1 MTEST
6 LAGLKF
12 KFAVRSSA
20 STELLTEQPPAVDA
34 LFTTASGEVVVLE
47 IKQLTEQLRMHS
59 QYSTYTLSPEKQL
72 DVSFLMQQLLKFIDP
87 TTSSTIIQKFYENQ
101 YIVTLLADIIEFI
114 QNFFTKLSND
124 KKVNN
129 WEIGITLEED
139 IEEPEWIR
147 IFVIIKGEFKFTDFK
162 ERLKIEDQIEKWI
175 ESTVNS
181 YRGVEPMYKD
191 KINEANALIS
201 IILESKL

>member
-20 STELLTEQPPAVDA
+20 STELLTEQPPPMDA
-34 LFTTASGEVVVLE
+34 LFTTASGKVVVLE
-47 IKQLTEQLRMHS
+47 IKQTEQLRMHS

-72 DVSFLMQQLLKFIDP
+72 DVSFLMQQFLKFIDP

-129 WEIGITLEED
+129 WEIGITLKED
-139 IEEPEWIR
+139 VEEPEWVR

-175 ESTVNS
+175 ESTIN
-181 YRGVEPMYKD
+181 YYKEVEPAYKD

-201 IILESKL
+201 IILEPES